1 MLQQVLIV
9 EALSW
14 EILLILYCLQ
24 VSSWGGAEAASIKI
38 LDQLCFRFDFCDD
51 CMSTMY
57 QWS

>member
-38 LDQLCFRFDFCDD
+38 LDQLCFRFVSCYD
-51 CMSTMY
+51 CMSVMS
-57 QWS
+57 QRS